1 MSDEQ
6 PLAPP
11 RTSSSGRR
19 LSRHKKE
26 TKEPDPE
33 HKPVRLARTG
43 SLGERR
49 HHRAASMLP
58 GSIPPLS
65 SPTPQDVEMV
75 SLSTPTSPLPRP
87 DDVSS
92 IDDRLPRHHGNK
104 TNTNSST
111 STSAENLTTTT
122 GTRHTMEAAMGGLA
136 SATLVLATGGK
147 KLKPSVNP
155 AMQRSKSEETCC
167 SSSTTS
173 SMTITN
179 SSGSSSENIRVKTTT
194 TATSKNDRSRYT
206 DYRDGLASRNTQPF
220 DDVNFCF
227 VCKAE
232 FELDTSLPT
241 IVVNNNNNNT
251 DSSSSDELLGP
262 VNPEST
268 CGRLLASGQLI
279 TLVAA
284 AGFKLQLDRGS
295 LPIYRQVFLCSA
307 CHSDLLSPRSA
318 RKNTWPQP
326 SGNNISLLGR
336 ALSYFS

>member
-1 MSDEQ
+1 MSDE
-6 PLAPP
+6 PLAP

-26 TKEPDPE
+26 TKEPNPE
-33 HKPVRLARTG
+33 YKPVRLARTG

-58 GSIPPLS
+58 GTLPLS
-65 SPTPQDVEMV
+65 SAASQDVEMG
-75 SLSTPTSPLPRP
+75 SLSTPTSPLPKP
-87 DDVSS
+87 KDASS
-92 IDDRLPRHHGNK
+92 TDDRLPPHHGNN
-104 TNTNSST
+104 TNTNTST
-111 STSAENLTTTT
+111 STSAENLTTSS
-122 GTRHTMEAAMGGLA
+122 GTHHNTEATMGALA
-136 SATLVLATGGK
+136 SVTLVLTSSSK
-147 KLKPSVNP
+147 KLKPSVGP
-155 AMQRSKSEETCC
+155 ALQRSKSDETCC
-167 SSSTTS
+167 SSSSSTGSTTS

-179 SSGSSSENIRVKTTT
+179 SSGSSSENIRFKT
-194 TATSKNDRSRYT
+194 TATASKNDRSRYT
-206 DYRDGLASRNTQPF
+206 DYRDGLASRNTRPF

-232 FELDTSLPT
+232 FELDTSLPL
-241 IVVNNNNNNT
+241 IMNNNT
-251 DSSSSDELLGP
+251 DSSSPNDELLGP
-262 VNPEST
+262 VNPGST

-307 CHSDLLSPRSA
+307 CHSDMLSPRSA
-318 RKNTWPQP
+318 RNNTWPQP

-336 ALSYFS
+336 ALPYFS